1 MAARFIPTDEQRT
14 LVEETTSF
22 GIPQDVIARLV
33 RHQKTGKPVTSLT
46 LRKYFKDE
54 IALGLHRAN
63 VAVARSVFQK
73 AVGDDKGSLQAAIFW
88 LRCRGGWKDRPEAE
102 RAGDFADGKAGAVG
116 GEMRLVVELIDPT
129 RPREIES
136 KSEPPMIELTPQTE
150 VKEMPL

>member
-1 MAARFIPTDEQRT
+1 MTAY
-14 LVEETTSF
+14 
-22 GIPQDVIARLV
+22 GIPQEVIGKLV
-33 RHQKTGKPVTSLT
+33 RHQVTGKTISHLT
-46 LRKYFKDE
+46 VRKYFKEE
-54 IALGLHRAN
+54 IAFGLHKAN
-63 VAVARSVFQK
+63 MKVAQSLFQK
-73 AVGDDKGSLQAAIFW
+73 ATSDDKGSIQAAIFW